1 MFNKFKVNNN
11 NIRTTSLEK
20 LNSVLFITF
29 GRYLLYLNAG
39 NGRKITQ
46 KKKKKKKTLKY
57 PVEFV
62 PSNTNNLK

>member
-46 KKKKKKKTLKY
+46 KKKTKKKQ
-57 PVEFV
+57 
-62 PSNTNNLK
+62 TNKR